1 MRSLLSAAA
10 LLSLLGAAPAHASAL
25 FASSPST
32 TQILTINGIDF
43 GTNQSEFTPGTHNQG
58 WWSATLANFDD
69 NDNYFVGTLG
79 ADNLNNFFTFDLSG
93 FAGGATSATLTIIT
107 ASTSTSGLPVVYTL
121 WDVSTG
127 AATLNANAGVNAAI
141 FADLGSGVKYASIGV
156 PPYDSPMVIAL
167 NAAALANI
175 NAAAGGFF
183 SIGGTLQPDPVPEPG
198 TLALAGLALIG
209 LAAKLRRTRS
219 KAISRL

>member
-1 MRSLLSAAA
+1 MRSVLSAAA
-10 LLSLLGAAPAHASAL
+10 LLILLVAVPAHASAL
-25 FASSPST
+25 FSGSGST

-43 GTNQSEFTPGTHNQG
+43 GTNLSEFNAGVRNQG
-58 WWSATLANFDD
+58 WWSATLANSTD

-79 ADNLNNFFTFDLSG
+79 TDILNNFFTFDLSG
-93 FAGGATSATLTIIT
+93 FAGGATSATLTIVT
-107 ASTSTSGLPVVYTL
+107 ASTVAIGLPVVYTL
-121 WDVSTG
+121 WDVGTD
-127 AATLNANAGVNAAI
+127 AATLNANDGVNAAI

-175 NAAAGGFF
+175 NSAAGGFF

-219 KAISRL
+219 TSRP